1 MRRDHRVEKPEASA
15 QNDFSVKT
23 NDSHL
28 IAARKHS
35 EDDGISSMD
44 RLPHSYER
52 EEGERTSQTMRRIP
66 CREATKDPNFCNTK
80 TTAHCLG
87 EYYAPGQGSAADGSS
102 QANDIDGKKKIKWAR
117 NSLQEYNRKSNDDPK
132 VSIQS
137 YGNEID
143 VWSEGIILI
152 ILLCGVPLFW
162 AANIL
167 LIVSSI

>member
-1 MRRDHRVEKPEASA
+1 MLHCQISYAILV
-15 QNDFSVKT
+15 
-23 NDSHL
+23 DSLL
-28 IAARKHS
+28 IILT
-35 EDDGISSMD
+35 D
-44 RLPHSYER
+44 
-52 EEGERTSQTMRRIP
+52 
-66 CREATKDPNFCNTK
+66 
-80 TTAHCLG
+80 
-87 EYYAPGQGSAADGSS
+87 
-102 QANDIDGKKKIKWAR
+102 
-117 NSLQEYNRKSNDDPK
+117 SLQEYNRKSNDDPK